1 MIVSNPIDLLE
12 YRKQI
17 ERQQAVLQLSTFF
30 DQEDKE
36 RIGQTLQ
43 ELMDIC
49 TEKINNINIKGHLYT
64 ITQPC
69 FLQLKSLWRWQRILK
84 KSTAKL

>member
-49 TEKINNINIKGHLYT
+49 TEKINNINIKGHLDT
-64 ITQPC
+64 ITQ
-69 FLQLKSLWRWQRILK
+69 QKS
-84 KSTAKL
+84 